1 MKKTFIG
8 IVAAIMLSSGVA
20 NAADEERFTFG
31 LEVAPSVSWLTNGGH
46 KNVESDGAKFKFAGG
61 LVAYYNFGVDN
72 KYAVFS
78 GINYN
83 GYGGQMKGDILSN
96 NGKIGTTQVEYDFQ
110 ELEIPWVCDSEQ
122 GQSVRSDSQ
131 RMPIWDWESSR
142 RVMLRVIR

>member
-110 ELEIPWVCDSEQ
+110 ELEIPPGFAIPNRVSRSGPIHSAC
-122 GQSVRSDSQ
+122 QSGIGNRHDGSC
-131 RMPIWDWESSR
+131 
-142 RVMLRVIR
+142 